1 MFVRCVRATVTVLA
15 LVWAGSAG
23 AQDAP
28 FPDSSEFYSAPSDDD
43 SYVADPNES
52 FVVEHS
58 GRVAAAAPRREPAPP
73 PSRCREYTTDENDG
87 YGGGLACPQP
97 DGSWRIVSGQDDA
110 IRSRAPNPVARG
122 RAPTPEYPDYADEAR
137 DDPRDYEQDTRPT
150 RRFSLDWN
158 AWSSARRGPPPG
170 RGRFK

>member
-1 MFVRCVRATVTVLA
+1 MTVLA
-15 LVWAGSAG
+15 LAWAGVAN

-28 FPDSSEFYSAPSDDD
+28 FPDSPEFYSAPSDDD

-58 GRVAAAAPRREPAPP
+58 GQVAAVAPRPEPAPP
-73 PSRCREYTTDENDG
+73 SSRCREYTTDEDDG
-87 YGGGLACPQP
+87 YARGLACPQP
-97 DGSWRIVSGQDDA
+97 DGSWRIVESEDA
-110 IRSRAPNPVARG
+110 PIRPRPRESQFARDRAPYPD
-122 RAPTPEYPDYADEAR
+122 YPDYADEAR
-137 DDPRDYEQDTRPT
+137 DEEPEARPT
-150 RRFSLDWN
+150 RRYRLDWS

>member
-15 LVWAGSAG
+15 LVWAGSAS
-23 AQDAP
+23 AQDVP
-28 FPDSSEFYSAPSDDD
+28 FPDSPEFYSAPSDHD

-58 GRVAAAAPRREPAPP
+58 GQVAAVAPRREPSPP
-73 PSRCREYTTDENDG
+73 PSRCREYTTDEDG
-87 YGGGLACPQP
+87 DYGRGLACPQP
-97 DGSWRIVSGQDDA
+97 DGSWRIVSGEDET
-110 IRSRAPNPVARG
+110 IRSRAPDQVARY
-122 RAPTPEYPDYADEAR
+122 RAPAPEYPDYADEAR
-137 DDPRDYEQDTRPT
+137 DYEQDARPT
-150 RRFSLDWN
+150 RRYRLDWS